1 MLQIETFGQSGPCM
15 PNLTQANKVQTR
27 ELYCGTR
34 ELYWGTMGPPLVK
47 FDPDT
52 VAPFRTF
59 TDNVRK

>member
-27 ELYCGTR
+27 ELY
-34 ELYWGTMGPPLVK
+34 WGTMGPPLVK

-52 VAPFRTF
+52 VVPFRTF

>member
-1 MLQIETFGQSGPCM
+1 M

-47 FDPDT
+47 FDLDT

>member
-15 PNLTQANKVQTR
+15 PNLTQANKVQ
-27 ELYCGTR
+27 TR